1 MLGGGT
7 WSGRGIHT
15 GVAVRVMLI
24 NLTAI
29 STGFWK
35 EGWGKEGRKDR
46 LGLRSDDGNQVS
58 MDPLI
63 HCSKGVLTLSLNL
76 S

>member
-1 MLGGGT
+1 MVVGGHMWQG
-7 WSGRGIHT
+7 GIHT

-35 EGWGKEGRKDR
+35 EGWGGGRKDR
-46 LGLRSDDGNQVS
+46 LGLRSDEGNQVS
-58 MDPLI
+58 MDLVI
-63 HCSKGVLTLSLNL
+63 CSSNSVVKLQLNL
-76 S
+76 N